1 MATGHGVEKSQTQLS
16 DSHTH
21 THTHTHTI
29 FTELSDALGNK
40 DYNENV
46 RALLLPFPNPASA
59 EKWRPP

>member
-1 MATGHGVEKSQTQLS
+1 VI
-16 DSHTH
+16 HTH
-21 THTHTHTI
+21 THTHTHPHTI